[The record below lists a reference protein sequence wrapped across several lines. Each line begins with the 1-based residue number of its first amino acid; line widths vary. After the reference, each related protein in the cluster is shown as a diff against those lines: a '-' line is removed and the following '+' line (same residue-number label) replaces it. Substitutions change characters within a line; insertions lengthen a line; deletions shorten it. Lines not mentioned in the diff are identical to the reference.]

1 MIMIKVW
8 TAVTFGGR
16 LRGASAEADKVVLPK
31 LGCHYRRYL
40 IIIHYAIHGFVWCS
54 VPV

>member
-1 MIMIKVW
+1 MIKVW

-16 LRGASAEADKVVLPK
+16 VRGASAEADKVVLPK
-31 LGCHYRRYL
+31 LSCHYLRYL
-40 IIIHYAIHGFVWCS
+40 IIIHYAIHGFVWYS